1 MIARVA
7 FIGFFGF
14 LAGCGSLLPGIKIDR
29 AISKYQAVAD
39 QIELGD
45 SIDRVLAIL
54 EPTQKGLPRSVR
66 KSPEKYI
73 KNGVTVEIHFIRSSR
88 QPDNRTTDDE
98 FVPYLFNDG
107 KLVGI
112 GWILLGGPTTRG
124 QKTPKINIQEQD
136 TSIVF

>member
-7 FIGFFGF
+7 FIGRALRSRLRF
-14 LAGCGSLLPGIKIDR
+14 LTKQADR
-29 AISKYQAVAD
+29 DSK
-39 QIELGD
+39 
-45 SIDRVLAIL
+45 L